1 MDRDQIQKEVNFK
14 AVASSGA
21 GGQHVNKV
29 ATKVQLYFDVLNSL
43 AFAKAEHSR
52 IIARLNNRLT
62 NEGVLILSDQSSR
75 SQATNKQRVLQSL
88 YALLEEARKPIK
100 VRKKTGIPKA
110 VKRKRLEAKR
120 RKSDKKS
127 NRKYRYDG

>member
-1 MDRDQIQKEVNFK
+1 MDRDQIQKEFHFK

-21 GGQHVNKV
+21 GGHHVNKV

-62 NEGVLILSDQSSR
+62 NDGVLILSDQSSR
-75 SQATNKQRVLQSL
+75 SQATNKERVIQSL
-88 YALLEEARKPIK
+88 FALLEEARKPIK
-100 VRKKTGIPKA
+100 ARKKTGIPKA

-120 RKSDKKS
+120 RKSEKKN
-127 NRKYRYDG
+127 NRNYRYEG